1 MDEPAFDCAICKERP
16 FSGTTPLG
24 LGYGVVIWVCAE
36 HGSPDFQRLHRGRSF
51 AEALERIWAA
61 NGCLT
66 SARRRALDAHMKALQ
81 PSEAIRPRPG
91 SHAWIALR
99 VEAERRFAA
108 GEPPRHVIDELR
120 ELVAGRGPN
129 PPSERTMRR
138 WYAERRWLTT
148 VDRRD
153 GPAGPGAPSRAAAGP

>member
-1 MDEPAFDCAICKERP
+1 MSRTSIARSAR
-16 FSGTTPLG
+16 
-24 LGYGVVIWVCAE
+24 
-36 HGSPDFQRLHRGRSF
+36 SPDLQRLRRGRDF
-51 AEALERIWAA
+51 ADALERIWVA

-153 GPAGPGAPSRAAAGP
+153 GPAGPEAPSRAVAGP